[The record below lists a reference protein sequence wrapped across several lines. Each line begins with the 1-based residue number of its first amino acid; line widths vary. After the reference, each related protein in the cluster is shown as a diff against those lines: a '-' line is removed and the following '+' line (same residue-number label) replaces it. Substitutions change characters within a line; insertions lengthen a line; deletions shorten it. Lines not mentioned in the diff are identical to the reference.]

1 MTRTPAAVFPYPV
14 LAAVVLLAA
23 APSRAQTSSDEAG
36 TRFTG
41 NHAFRAFDC
50 RGGDAVISGDSNRL
64 KLTDCS
70 RLTLSGA
77 RNQITVVLS
86 SPGDIVVSGS
96 KNAVR
101 YRSPD
106 DGAPRVTDNGA
117 DDDIRPTAG

>member
-1 MTRTPAAVFPYPV
+1 MIRTPAAVLCQV
-14 LAAVVLLAA
+14 LAVAA
-23 APSRAQTSSDEAG
+23 LVAATPSRAQEEAG
-36 TRFTG
+36 VKFSG
-41 NHAFRAFDC
+41 GHAFRAFDC

-77 RNQITVVLS
+77 RNQISVTLS

-106 DGAPRVTDNGA
+106 DGAPRVTDNGQ